1 MSSRARRGRASGRFG
16 SQLRD
21 LGEGLDTF
29 LRVLAVRTLR
39 RLADRLCTGD
49 QPGDCLRRIHP
60 HVPIDDGH
68 GDTGQG
74 RGRVGTKLVLPDD
87 VVSRRVWF
95 VEEPAIRGA
104 VIDLLVHPLDG
115 VVIRGGERVRG
126 KVAVRDDVGTVV
138 HLGYPLT
145 LDISNRPYL
154 DPSGSGGRLSECDQ
168 VDGHPDENEND
179 YNNAER
185 TGLPPRDHSPHD
197 TSAPGIGASAIRIF
211 RLRSRQGVGRT
222 ATSCFV
228 ERAFTDSMCRRRD
241 TTTSSERRMLPRDTI
256 RP

>member
-1 MSSRARRGRASGRFG
+1 RGHPRHPRRVVARIVRDPAPTPARWAAPRATRGAPLMSGRARRGRARERFG
-16 SQLRD
+16 SPLRD
-21 LGEGLDTF
+21 LGDALDTF
-29 LRVLAVRTLR
+29 LSVLAVRTLR

-49 QPGDCLRRIHP
+49 QSGDGLRRIHP

-145 LDISNRPYL
+145 LDISNRPDL
-154 DPSGSGGRLSECDQ
+154 D
-168 VDGHPDENEND
+168 
-179 YNNAER
+179 
-185 TGLPPRDHSPHD
+185 
-197 TSAPGIGASAIRIF
+197 
-211 RLRSRQGVGRT
+211 
-222 ATSCFV
+222 
-228 ERAFTDSMCRRRD
+228 
-241 TTTSSERRMLPRDTI
+241 
-256 RP
+256 